1 MKFSLLLRKEVQ
13 NLGCLLGYV
22 CLWGL
27 YKCTQK
33 EMKIVKD
40 YMGIVKR
47 EHIEISPWII
57 IFVNIE
63 PNSIRMQPKVYLQG
77 LQDDENVF
85 VWFRILVKIKHYVFV
100 LISTSLQF
108 VLRVYKMGSLQLH
121 WLTFWNLTELT
132 LFFFGA
138 YHTTYCQSFVLQAPE
153 YMPEDLTMYSAWV
166 GGAILAKVVF
176 PQNQHMTKADYDETG
191 PSIVHRKCF

>member
-121 WLTFWNLTELT
+121 WLTFWKLTELT
-132 LFFFGA
+132 FFWG
-138 YHTTYCQSFVLQAPE
+138 V
-153 YMPEDLTMYSAWV
+153 
-166 GGAILAKVVF
+166 I
-176 PQNQHMTKADYDETG
+176 
-191 PSIVHRKCF
+191 IVHSVKLMFIAGTRVYARGLDNVFGLGWRRHTCESCVPPKPAHDQGRLRWNRSFNCSP